1 MSNESQFQSPL
12 PDRYNAQEVEGRV
25 YSWWEQR
32 GAFRSEDRSTKPPY
46 CIILPPPNVTGH
58 LHMGHALDHTIQDVL
73 VRWKRMLGFNVNWLP
88 GTDHAGIATQSV
100 VERELKK
107 ANQTRQAL
115 GRSAFVEKVW
125 DWKNQYGTRIYEQMR
140 RLGDSCDWNR
150 AVFTLDDG
158 VSNAVRRVFVDL
170 YKRGLI
176 YRGQRLI
183 NWSWPLETAISDL
196 EVEHR
201 EIKGTLWSIRYSVEG
216 DSSRSI
222 TVATTRPETLL
233 GDTAVAVH
241 PEDPRYQGLIGKS
254 VVLPLTGR
262 RIPVVADDTVDR
274 EFGTG
279 AVKITPAHDFN
290 DHQLGQRHGLPMINL
305 LNKNGTLNENAGPY
319 QGLKIQEARKRV
331 IEDLKE
337 QGVLEKEEPHKQS
350 VGFCSR
356 SGAVVEPFLSEQ
368 WFCRMKQLSAPAR
381 HVVETGTLRFEPE
394 SWTKVYLHWMNIIED
409 WCISRQ
415 LWWGHRIPAWH
426 CSDCGHI
433 TVSEESPGACEN
445 CHSAKIQQDEDV
457 LDTWFSSALWPFSTL
472 GWPKNTEALKTFY
485 PTDVLV
491 TGFDII
497 FFWVARM
504 IIMGLDTQKDVPF
517 RTVYIHGL
525 IRDTEGKKMSKSTGN
540 AVDPVEM
547 IDEYGADALRF
558 TLMAQLAA
566 GRDLKFSESRLEGYR
581 NFMNKIWN
589 ATRFA
594 LGALGDF
601 DPKGGQTLTRAQLS
615 VADQWIISRTQQT
628 ATRVNEALEQY
639 RFADAAQA
647 LYVFMWED
655 LCDWYLEFSK
665 PMIYGE
671 PGPERAMTQRVL
683 AETLNRAM
691 RMLHPFVPFISEE
704 IYQKLP
710 IRGEACITDRFPVGE
725 GEREWYQLGSTEA
738 AFEMEIVKQ
747 VISAL
752 RNIRG
757 ENQIKPGVQIK
768 ARLAPQDGRIQK
780 ILGEN
785 KAQIMRL
792 SRLETCE
799 IGEAGSMQKCAVAP
813 VRLPGATIDVIVPL
827 EGLVDIQEEIK
838 RLQKVLE
845 KVQKDIGVVGAKLEN
860 ENFLKN
866 APEDLVATER
876 QLLASL
882 RDRQKSL
889 GEALIRLQ

>member
-1 MSNESQFQSPL
+1 
-12 PDRYNAQEVEGRV
+12 
-25 YSWWEQR
+25 
-32 GAFRSEDRSTKPPY
+32 
-46 CIILPPPNVTGH
+46 
-58 LHMGHALDHTIQDVL
+58 
-73 VRWKRMLGFNVNWLP
+73 
-88 GTDHAGIATQSV
+88 
-100 VERELKK
+100 
-107 ANQTRQAL
+107 
-115 GRSAFVEKVW
+115 
-125 DWKNQYGTRIYEQMR
+125 
-140 RLGDSCDWNR
+140 
-150 AVFTLDDG
+150 
-158 VSNAVRRVFVDL
+158 
-170 YKRGLI
+170 
-176 YRGQRLI
+176 
-183 NWSWPLETAISDL
+183 
-196 EVEHR
+196 
-201 EIKGTLWSIRYSVEG
+201 
-216 DSSRSI
+216 
-222 TVATTRPETLL
+222 
-233 GDTAVAVH
+233 
-241 PEDPRYQGLIGKS
+241 
-254 VVLPLTGR
+254 
-262 RIPVVADDTVDR
+262 
-274 EFGTG
+274 
-279 AVKITPAHDFN
+279 
-290 DHQLGQRHGLPMINL
+290 
-305 LNKNGTLNENAGPY
+305 
-319 QGLKIQEARKRV
+319 
-331 IEDLKE
+331 
-337 QGVLEKEEPHKQS
+337 
-350 VGFCSR
+350 
-356 SGAVVEPFLSEQ
+356 
-368 WFCRMKQLSAPAR
+368 
-381 HVVETGTLRFEPE
+381 
-394 SWTKVYLHWMNIIED
+394 
-409 WCISRQ
+409 
-415 LWWGHRIPAWH
+415 
-426 CSDCGHI
+426 
-433 TVSEESPGACEN
+433 
-445 CHSAKIQQDEDV
+445 
-457 LDTWFSSALWPFSTL
+457 
-472 GWPKNTEALKTFY
+472 
-485 PTDVLV
+485 
-491 TGFDII
+491 
-497 FFWVARM
+497 
-504 IIMGLDTQKDVPF
+504 
-517 RTVYIHGL
+517 
-525 IRDTEGKKMSKSTGN
+525 
-540 AVDPVEM
+540 
-547 IDEYGADALRF
+547 
-558 TLMAQLAA
+558 MAQLAA